1 MDNSEIR
8 PLLTAFNLNPE
19 NDAVKSFF
27 ERDNIWKILDIQRY
41 EPSHS
46 AFLVWFFSQK
56 MSQSPYLMYLLNLLV
71 SKADERIISNGWNDT
86 DDMKAFVNAI
96 LTGSYS
102 IKTGSVFPEVVINKL
117 SKIPDS
123 DRLDVFIRCAL
134 SIIDNSGNEQEKT
147 LEIIIENKVD
157 SSEGKEKVKDLSKC
171 PTEYQR
177 LQQTERYYYAC
188 SKEHK
193 NRLKNNV
200 DYQFF
205 VFLTPDRKPCRSENY
220 ILISYQDL
228 VDYVFENYLKRKD
241 VEASSRS
248 LIEAYLHNLGN
259 PYNKNNK
266 EIIAMDT
273 EERNLLVDFYNRNK
287 SLFEVTI
294 QAMMQQAT
302 NDGDEESAKEFEKVA
317 MGLKKA
323 GAGSRFYQINGDGRY
338 SMRQVVE
345 EYIKFK
351 LDAGTPFDQISPIK
365 GKFMSTDP
373 KGVSIGSGKD
383 AKPYSFN
390 YEGKD
395 YYVTTQLRDKD
406 PKENFRRFR
415 TKVNASE
422 PGFSITPIT
431 V

>member
-8 PLLTAFNLNPE
+8 PLLTAFNLDSE

-27 ERDNIWKILDIQRY
+27 EKDNIWKILDIQRY

-56 MSQSPYLMYLLNLLV
+56 ISQSPHIMYLLNLLV
-71 SKADERIISNGWNDT
+71 SKADERILSNGWNDT
-86 DDMKAFVNAI
+86 DDMKLFVNAI

-102 IKTGSVFPEVVINKL
+102 IKTVSVIPEVIINKL
-117 SKIPDS
+117 SIIPDS
-123 DRLDVFIRCAL
+123 DRLDVFIRCAI
-134 SIIDNSGNEQEKT
+134 SVIDNSGIEQEKN

-193 NRLKNNV
+193 NRLTGTV

-205 VFLTPDRKPCRSENY
+205 VFLTPNRKQCRSENY
-220 ILISYQDL
+220 VLISYQDL
-228 VDYVFENYLKRKD
+228 VDYVFENFLKRKD
-241 VEASSRS
+241 VEANSRS

-266 EIIAMDT
+266 EIIAMGT

-287 SLFEVTI
+287 SLFEATI
-294 QAMMQQAT
+294 QAMIQQAT
-302 NDGDEESAKEFEKVA
+302 SDGDEQSAREFEKVA
-317 MGLKKA
+317 VGLKNA
-323 GAGSRFYQINGDGRY
+323 GVGRRFYQINGTGKY
-338 SMRQVVE
+338 SMPEIIE

-351 LDAGTPFDQISPIK
+351 LDSGSSFASISPIK
-365 GKFMSTDP
+365 GKFISEFP
-373 KGVSIGSGKD
+373 NGVSIGSAPN

-390 YEGKD
+390 YKGKD
-395 YYVTTQLRDKD
+395 YYVTTQLRDNDVKD
-406 PKENFRRFR
+406 NFRRFR
-415 TKVNASE
+415 TKVSANE
-422 PGFSITPIT
+422 PLFRITT
-431 V
+431 L